1 MINIIKNINKWNINY
16 IKERRYMYIY
26 TYIK

>member
-16 IKERRYMYIY
+16 IKERSYMYIY